1 MGQDTTNLAFYLPD
15 AKEDSWGD
23 DKNDDWQDLD
33 KRLQNLPTD
42 GTHDNG
48 AHATDYAET
57 GHDNTAHATDYAAA
71 GHTHPASDL
80 EQSSAT
86 NGQHLAWDG
95 SAWVPVDPP
104 ADTNTQTLS
113 VEKSGSVTLSSGS
126 AIVST
131 SLSEPV
137 EVTLDPTDGGS
148 VSQQVEVSATARNDG
163 SGTIEVKIYET
174 GTDVGNPTVG
184 YDILTVN

>member
-1 MGQDTTNLAFYLPD
+1 MGDNSTNLAFYLPD

-33 KRLQNLPTD
+33 TRLKNLPAD
-42 GTHDNG
+42 GTHDN
-48 AHATDYAET
+48 A
-57 GHDNTAHATDYAAA
+57 AHATDYAAT

-104 ADTNTQTLS
+104 SDTDTNTQAYSLAA
-113 VEKSGSVTLSSGS
+113 SGSTTLSSG
-126 AIVST
+126 AGTVDTGVST
-131 SLSEPV
+131 DGDHYDVNVNPGAADIAVSL
-137 EVTLDPTDGGS
+137 
-148 VSQQVEVSATARNDG
+148 DG
-163 SGTIEVKIYET
+163 SGSNYVIHLEENTT
-174 GTDVGNPTVG
+174 SVGNPTVK
-184 YDILTVN
+184 YQLLRSEL

>member
-15 AKEDSWGD
+15 AKEDDWGD
-23 DKNDDWQDLD
+23 EKNSDWQDLD
-33 KRLQNLPTD
+33 TRLKNLPAD
-42 GTHDNG
+42 GTHGN
-48 AHATDYAET
+48 A
-57 GHDNTAHATDYAAA
+57 AHATDYAAT

>member
-104 ADTNTQTLS
+104 TDTNTQAHSLAA
-113 VEKSGSVTLSSGS
+113 SGSTTLSSGS
-126 AIVST
+126 GTVDTGVATDSDHYDVNVNPGAADIAVS
-131 SLSEPV
+131 L
-137 EVTLDPTDGGS
+137 
-148 VSQQVEVSATARNDG
+148 DG
-163 SGTIEVKIYET
+163 SGSNYVIHLEENTT
-174 GTDVGNPTVG
+174 SVGNPTV
-184 YDILTVN
+184 DWQLIRSEL